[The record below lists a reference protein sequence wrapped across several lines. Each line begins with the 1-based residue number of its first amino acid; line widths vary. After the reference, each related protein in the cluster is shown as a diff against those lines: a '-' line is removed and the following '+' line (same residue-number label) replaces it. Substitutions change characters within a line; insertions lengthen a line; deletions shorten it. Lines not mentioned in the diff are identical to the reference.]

1 MVQRQN
7 QQNIFGID
15 PLIHAYTDTH
25 NALVERCNGERR
37 NLISIWGE
45 LIRFMTEHANAHQD
59 AMRGMSEKAAMKYV
73 REIVADNDVVFGV
86 WQESA
91 APYGVGI
98 RPIKGRQWLE
108 AITTSGVPE
117 TLRLNAVPYAEEA
130 QAVAAEQV
138 FGKDRCLRHSR
149 RSIASAK

>member
-1 MVQRQN
+1 MWRE
-7 QQNIFGID
+7 
-15 PLIHAYTDTH
+15 
-25 NALVERCNGERR
+25 LVR
-37 NLISIWGE
+37 L
-45 LIRFMTEHANAHQD
+45 MTERANAHQD
-59 AMRGMSEKAAMKYV
+59 AMRGMSDKAATKYV

-86 WQESA
+86 WQEPA

-117 TLRLNAVPYAEEA
+117 MLRLNAVPCAEEA